1 MDSELSVVQYDALAG
16 LFAYPGQG
24 FAAFVGRTA
33 ASLARTCPR
42 AAQQI
47 EMFCGQLP
55 RNGLDALQEL
65 HTRTFD
71 VQAITSL
78 DIGYTLFGE
87 DYKRGALLANLSAEH
102 GRAGNDCGLELAD
115 HLTNVL
121 RLLPRMADLEVREDF
136 VRLLLVPALMAMLAE
151 FEPDRMA
158 KKENLYRRHHKTI
171 IDSIEGGGR
180 TAYRHALEA
189 VVEVLRQDFALDDE
203 PAAVGIMPF
212 EGSVGTEMTIESC
225 GTCVMNTRGVQ

>member
-1 MDSELSVVQYDALAG
+1 VRRRSWTRSAG
-16 LFAYPGQG
+16 SCQ
-24 FAAFVGRTA
+24 RTV
-33 ASLARTCPR
+33 PV
-42 AAQQI
+42 
-47 EMFCGQLP
+47 
-55 RNGLDALQEL
+55 ALQEL

-102 GRAGNDCGLELAD
+102 ARAGNDCGLELAD

-121 RLLPRMADLEVREDF
+121 RLLPRMADADVREDF

-151 FEPDRMA
+151 FEPDRVA
-158 KKENLYRRHHKTI
+158 KKEALYRRHHKTI
-171 IDSIEGGGR
+171 IESIEGDGR

-203 PAAVGIMPF
+203 PVAVGISQF
-212 EGSVGTEMTIESC
+212 AGSVGTEMTIESC
-225 GTCVMNTRGVQ
+225 GTCVMNTRGAQ